1 MKLRNRFLSVLF
13 RLGMLVVLLVPSVPT
28 GILQSAQASEPRA
41 PEPAVVAT
49 TNSIRLA
56 VVSQRSSPVD
66 QGGSGVLA
74 GDPITEYEFIIND
87 DNSGDPL
94 QPMYPDCSPWMD
106 ETHTTVNPNYPESCS
121 WVSVGGQPSYAPIVT
136 QGDQDRLNLTTPL
149 TITPTVTSTGKYL
162 ISVLADGFK
171 VGGAWFNLP
180 IEEPGLITVSLQPH
194 LLPAATIS
202 VRVFND
208 VSITNGAPDQP
219 PEEYVPGGAIPS
231 MAGFEAHVADWGGE
245 TTTDLYGN
253 PLCAQYQPGNGPNGY
268 EWVDGAPVYIEGT
281 GGRCVSDDYG
291 NIHIPNLGP
300 NRWAVSVVPPD
311 GEGWIQTSTLE
322 GNLDWDTWI
331 QEGATGYDTEFVTAG
346 EPFPFTI
353 FGFVKS
359 TAYTGTV
366 DVPITGTPGSGGT
379 IQGTIVKAEVFTPY
393 QGGLPYLGHLW
404 GGLSGAKI
412 ARPIANPNIALQD
425 LLNGDTTVYVGQ
437 GDVDGHFS
445 ITGVPDGNYNLSYW
459 DSSLMNLL
467 DLVQVTVRNGE
478 VVDLGVLFQTGWFS
492 EVYGHVFVDDNENGK
507 MDPGEQGVDAFPVV
521 LRRREN
527 SEMDRGAI
535 LVATEPDGRYFFEN
549 MYPLNQWLV
558 LEAYADNYYT
568 TGVTFQATNQTTETT
583 ILGNGVDVGVL
594 PVIGQGG
601 RLDWGV
607 KPYDPGTNG
616 SIVGSVFY
624 DTTRNELDPRFQA
637 IEPWAPGIPNLT
649 VNLYD
654 TVPCPNDGSPCDASG
669 QYLLAPDG
677 SYARGAL
684 LETVTTEQWER
695 PTDCIARDVDG
706 NPVQQQVLPVDPTGH
721 GCIEAPLMGIQ
732 FQAGFAS
739 VNGNYGFGD
748 LQPGDYLVEVVV
760 PNDDYGY
767 PLYKV
772 GMEEDVNVA
781 DGDAYV
787 PQPQRTDE
795 PDIPPPAC
803 AGSFHTVDVEGIGVD
818 GYAPV
823 SLPNGVVVPA
833 SNPVHNPGFVDMG
846 GSPYEGTQRP
856 LCDVKLVTV
865 SNGRSVA
872 PGFTFFTEVP
882 IPGRYWGLI
891 IDDLSLSIDP
901 KSTLLG
907 EKRSVPYAP
916 VGIYDY
922 ANNLLNTVISDY
934 NGYFD
939 VLLPSTNTINC
950 PSPSGVCANLYR
962 LVGNDPGQ
970 PGKLN
975 PTYNPQYRTIA
986 ATFEVFPG
994 LIIPADLAPTQVAI
1008 SIQAPGAQTTNP
1020 PTCRLPDNQPQ
1031 FFAANEVVFNS
1042 GTGGQLTIQG
1052 MNFGARGPLSRIRLT
1067 TNVLTISSW
1076 TDNQVVANVPSGL
1089 SPGYYQLDL
1098 RTQGQQNLVNA
1109 VTIHILGGNYN
1120 PSVYRVG
1127 PGRPY
1132 AVIQDALNDA
1142 AGVQRALV
1150 VVYPGM
1156 PGLFNP
1162 NGVYYENLIIH
1173 SNVKLQGVG
1182 PGGVRPDSSFAP
1194 GSVISGLSFG
1204 GDTPTAEAWR
1214 ALLASLTWVG
1224 NQNVAEGAVI
1234 TVLAER
1240 TNQFVD
1246 NNVNRAIIDGFK
1258 IEGGDQQGFPNNIN
1272 QIGGGQTGLPPQVV
1286 VQGGGIFVNA
1296 YARGL
1301 HISNNVIQNNGGSY
1315 AGAIRIGTPDLEP
1328 TDPSHDAQND
1338 NILIRYNQILANG
1351 GTNLAGAVGIFN
1363 GAQNYRIDLN
1373 DFCGN
1378 FSAEYGGAISHYGYS
1393 PNGQINN
1400 NRIYFNQSYDE
1411 GGAIMIAGEMPRN
1424 PTANL
1429 SQGAGPVEI
1438 YSNIIQSN
1446 LANDDGGGIRFLMA
1460 GNYQFNV
1467 YNNFIVNNV
1476 STHEGGGISLNDAPN
1491 VRIFNNTIMKNLT
1504 TATAATSTGAAAPAG
1519 VSTVQNSALL
1529 QATLPGGAPIFSNP
1543 VLFNNIFWD
1552 NRAGT
1557 WDGTGISG
1565 IGAQGDP
1572 SPINLW
1578 DLGVA
1583 DGSGMLRPVYS
1594 MLSVDNLPYMIPH
1607 GSNQIGVDPQVVATY
1622 DTSVIALPWRGN
1634 PNFVGVILLAFDLPP
1649 TQMGDYH
1656 LLPSSPA
1663 LNQGTGNW
1671 QGVQAPLRDIDNNV
1685 RPIQGRYDIGA
1696 DERNAV
1702 GGGNL
1707 NANSVEFDV
1716 PLTTIPGAAI
1726 EVHDIFLPLSIGN

>member
-1 MKLRNRFLSVLF
+1 MKLRNSFLSVLF
-13 RLGMLVVLLVPSVPT
+13 RLGMLIVLLVPTVPT
-28 GILQSAQASEPRA
+28 GSIQSALASKPQA
-41 PEPAVVAT
+41 PEPAASAT
-49 TNSIRLA
+49 TNSIHLSVASARTDPLA
-56 VVSQRSSPVD
+56 LDGAGVVK
-66 QGGSGVLA
+66 
-74 GDPITEYEFIIND
+74 GDPISQYEFIINE

-94 QPMYPDCSPWMD
+94 QPRYPDCSPWMD

-121 WVSVGGQPSYAPIVT
+121 WVSVGSQPSYAPIVT
-136 QGDQDRLNLTTPL
+136 EGNQDRLNLTTPL
-149 TITPTVTSTGKYL
+149 TITPTASSTGKYL
-162 ISVLADGFK
+162 ISVLADGYK
-171 VGGAWFNLP
+171 VGGAWFALP
-180 IEEPGLITVSLQPH
+180 IEEPGLITVELQPH
-194 LLPAATIS
+194 PLPAATIS
-202 VRVFND
+202 IRVFND

-219 PEEYVPGGAIPS
+219 AEDYVPGGTITS
-231 MAGFEAHVADWGGE
+231 MAGFEAHVADWLGE
-245 TTTDLYGN
+245 TTTDVYGN
-253 PLCAQYQPGNGPNGY
+253 PICAEYEPGAGPSGY

-281 GGRCVSDDYG
+281 GGQCVSDEFG
-291 NIHIPNLGP
+291 NIRIPNMGP

-311 GEGWIQTSTLE
+311 GSNWIQTSTLE

-353 FGFVKS
+353 FGFVQPTS
-359 TAYTGTV
+359 YTGTV
-366 DVPITGTPGSGGT
+366 DVPINGTPGAGGA
-379 IQGTIVKAEVFTPY
+379 IEGTIVKAEVFTPY
-393 QGGLPYLGHLW
+393 QGGLPYLGQLW

-412 ARPIANPNIALQD
+412 SRPIANPYIALQD

-437 GDVDGHFS
+437 GDANGHFS

-459 DSSLMNLL
+459 DAPLMNLL

-478 VVDLGVLFQTGWFS
+478 VVDLGVLFQTGWFT
-492 EVYGHVFVDDNENGK
+492 EVRGHVFVDDNENGK
-507 MDPGEQGVDAFPVV
+507 MDPGEHGVDAYPVV

-535 LVATEPDGRYFFEN
+535 LVPTEPDGSYFFEN

-558 LEAYADNYYT
+558 LEAYTDNYYT
-568 TGVTFQATNQTTETT
+568 TGITFQATNQATETT

-607 KPYDPGTNG
+607 KPYGPGANG
-616 SIVGSVFY
+616 SIVGTVFF
-624 DTTRNELDPRFQA
+624 DTTRNELDPRYQA
-637 IEPWAPGIPNLT
+637 VEPWSPGIPNLT
-649 VNLYD
+649 VNLYEPI
-654 TVPCPNDGSPCDASG
+654 PCGTNAGTACDASG
-669 QYLLAPDG
+669 QYELAADG
-677 SYARGAL
+677 SIAKGAMI
-684 LETVTTEQWER
+684 ETVDTEKWER
-695 PTDCIARDVDG
+695 PTDCITRDVDG
-706 NPVQQQVLPVDPTGH
+706 NPVPQQVLPVDPSGH

-732 FQAGFAS
+732 FQADFAT

-748 LQPGDYLVEVVV
+748 LVPGDYLVEVVI

-772 GMEEDVNVA
+772 VKEEDVNVA

-787 PQPQRTDE
+787 PQPQKPGET
-795 PDIPPPAC
+795 DIPAPAC
-803 AGSFHTVDVEGIGVD
+803 AGALHTVDLEGVGTD
-818 GYAPV
+818 GYGEV
-823 SLPNGVVVPA
+823 TLSNGITVPA

-872 PGFTFFTEVP
+872 PGFTLFTEVP
-882 IPGRYWGLI
+882 IPGRFWGLI
-891 IDDLSLSIDP
+891 IDDLSLSTDP
-901 KSTLLG
+901 QSTLLG

-916 VGIYDY
+916 VGIYDFT
-922 ANNLLNTVISDY
+922 NKLLSTVISDY

-939 VLLPSTNTINC
+939 VLMPSTNTINC

-1008 SIQAPGAQTTNP
+1008 AIQAPGAQTTTP

-1031 FFAANEVVFNS
+1031 FFAVNEVVFDS
-1042 GTGGQLTIQG
+1042 ATGGQLTIEG
-1052 MNFGARGPLSRIRLT
+1052 MHFETRGPLSRVRLT
-1067 TNVLTISSW
+1067 PNVLPIDSW
-1076 TDNQVVANVPSGL
+1076 TDNAVTVTIPAGL
-1089 SPGYYQLDL
+1089 NPGFYQLDL
-1098 RTQGQQNLVNA
+1098 RTQSRQTLVNA
-1109 VTIHILGGNYN
+1109 VTIHILGGSYT
-1120 PSVYRVG
+1120 PAVYKVG

-1142 AGVQRALV
+1142 SGDTNAV
-1150 VVYPGM
+1150 VAVYPDT
-1156 PGLFNP
+1156 PSLFNP
-1162 NGVYYENLIIH
+1162 KGVYYENLIMH
-1173 SNVKLQGVG
+1173 SPAKLQGVG
-1182 PGGVRPDSSFAP
+1182 PGGVRPDSSFAL
-1194 GSVISGLSFG
+1194 GSVLSGLSFG
-1204 GDTPTAEAWR
+1204 GDTTTAENWR
-1214 ALLASLTWVG
+1214 ALIASLDWVG
-1224 NQNVAEGAVI
+1224 NPNVAEGAVI
-1234 TVLAER
+1234 TVLAEA
-1240 TNQFVD
+1240 TNQFR
-1246 NNVNRAIIDGFK
+1246 NNVNRALIDGFT

-1301 HISNNVIQNNGGSY
+1301 HITNNVIQNNGGSY

-1328 TDPSHDAQND
+1328 TDPNHDAQND

-1351 GTNLAGAVGIFN
+1351 GTNLAGAVGLFN
-1363 GAQNYRIDLN
+1363 GSQNYRIIGN

-1378 FSAEYGGAISHYGYS
+1378 YSAEYGGAISHYGYN

-1400 NRIYFNQSYDE
+1400 NRIYFNESYDE
-1411 GGAIMIAGEMPRN
+1411 GGAIMIAGELPRN
-1424 PTANL
+1424 SAVNL
-1429 SQGAGPVEI
+1429 SQGAGEVNI

-1460 GNYQFNV
+1460 GNYQYNV

-1491 VRIFNNTIMKNLT
+1491 VRIYNNTIMKNLT

-1519 VSTVQNSALL
+1519 VSSSQNSDLL
-1529 QATLPGGAPIFSNP
+1529 QATLPSGSLIFSNP

-1557 WDGTGISG
+1557 WDGSGISG
-1565 IGAQGDP
+1565 IGTQGDP

-1583 DGSGMLRPVYS
+1583 DGAGLLSPVNS
-1594 MLSVDNLPYMIPH
+1594 MLSVDNLSYIVPSPT
-1607 GSNQIGVDPQVVATY
+1607 NQIGLDPQVVEIY

-1656 LLPSSPA
+1656 VTNTSPA
-1663 LNQGTGNW
+1663 LNEGTNNW
-1671 QGVQAPLRDIDNNV
+1671 LGVQAPLRDIDNNV
-1685 RPIQGRYDIGA
+1685 RPLQGSWDIGA

-1702 GGGNL
+1702 GGRL
-1707 NANSVEFDV
+1707 SASTAEFDAPV
-1716 PLTTIPGAAI
+1716 TTIPGAAI
-1726 EVHDIFLPLSIGN
+1726 EVHDVFLPLSIGN